1 MVDNSRGSKEAEED
15 HNWFTPRNVVVY
27 CIIVGVISA
36 IISIFIDWLG
46 VLSVAAFLFASI
58 AMCIC
63 LARNFINGK
72 IEEEKDILF
81 DDISAS
87 FNLHK
92 KNYSVSAD

>member
-1 MVDNSRGSKEAEED
+1 
-15 HNWFTPRNVVVY
+15 
-27 CIIVGVISA
+27 
-36 IISIFIDWLG
+36 
-46 VLSVAAFLFASI
+46 VAAFLFASI